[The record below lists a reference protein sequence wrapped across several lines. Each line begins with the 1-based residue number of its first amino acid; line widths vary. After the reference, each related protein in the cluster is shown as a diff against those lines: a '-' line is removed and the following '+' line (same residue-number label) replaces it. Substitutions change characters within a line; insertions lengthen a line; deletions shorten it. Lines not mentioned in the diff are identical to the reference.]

1 MAKPQPATRIRTCRA
16 CGKQF
21 EYPIKGSRATRFHCE
36 ECVIIPA
43 GIRTIFER
51 LSTRIQKLE
60 HTLKRLEPKSLSPK
74 PPASSSPAPPSSV

>member
-21 EYPIKGSRATRFHCE
+21 EYPIKGSLATRFHCE
-36 ECVIIPA
+36 ECVKIPD

-51 LSTRIQKLE
+51 LSNRIQKLE
-60 HTLKRLEPKSLSPK
+60 HTIKRLEAK
-74 PPASSSPAPPSSV
+74 PAPPKAPTPPPNHNYGI